1 MNNFLLKLSGYHTVL
16 EKYETAVSEL
26 TNENEE
32 LKNALDKLDAVNKTI
47 NARYADLL
55 TQAKGFE
62 KSLDTTLDENMQLK
76 RTLDAK
82 EKELASCNEIVAK
95 FKKIREEHNRA
106 RREKRAKARE
116 AKNQKNG

>member
-32 LKNALDKLDAVNKTI
+32 LKNTLDKLDAVNKTI

-62 KSLDTTLDENMQLK
+62 KSLETTLDENMQLK

>member
-62 KSLDTTLDENMQLK
+62 KSLETTLDENMQLK

-82 EKELASCNEIVAK
+82 EKELANCNEIVAK